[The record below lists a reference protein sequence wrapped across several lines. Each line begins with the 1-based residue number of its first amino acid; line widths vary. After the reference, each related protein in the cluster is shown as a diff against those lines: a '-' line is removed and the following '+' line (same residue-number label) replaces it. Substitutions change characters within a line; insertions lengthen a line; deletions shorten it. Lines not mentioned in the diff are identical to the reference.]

1 MLEMNYKHCLIVYCS
16 SSISSSIRIYPLS
29 RPFVF
34 SAQELSRIRLPGFV
48 IVFCICRTMR
58 IRMHTDESTENG
70 NRGLQ
75 SRLPLCI
82 YSQSKFHWRSLANN
96 QLKIQ
101 EEKKAIRH
109 DWRWTWLHFASVQK
123 DKTGTHTFLVVI
135 SPSLII
141 PLQKAMQ
148 THSPFPYQNNWS
160 FSNVLSLQTEPVHF
174 DFDFN
179 FPTTIM
185 QRWDLSF

>member
-1 MLEMNYKHCLIVYCS
+1 MYNLGLATKMVEMNYTYCLIVYCS

-34 SAQELSRIRLPGFV
+34 SARELSRIRLPGFV
-48 IVFCICRTMR
+48 IVFCVCRTMR

-101 EEKKAIRH
+101 EEKKAIGMIEGELGF
-109 DWRWTWLHFASVQK
+109 TLHLCK
-123 DKTGTHTFLVVI
+123 KIRLGHTL
-135 SPSLII
+135 
-141 PLQKAMQ
+141 
-148 THSPFPYQNNWS
+148 
-160 FSNVLSLQTEPVHF
+160 FS
-174 DFDFN
+174 
-179 FPTTIM
+179 
-185 QRWDLSF
+185 